1 MEEKKDIIQIDK
13 NKVFIKN
20 ILKRYSEKEYLK
32 IVAKNLHY
40 IKDATIFQFYITLYK
55 SSNINPFDSDI
66 LLIFEFYENIQP
78 YVRILNDFITPSLND
93 GRNIFYCLTNK
104 HQYIFNKDN
113 LSEGEKIFDELIGG
127 LNNFLLC
134 LKENMKINTFIYYGE
149 YEINRIYHINDFIL
163 NMSSTKYFRIIEV
176 NEKNEE
182 MKYII
187 ITQLF
192 ILLFEPVKD
201 DMSLCKLVKF
211 YYLKDINFS
220 FGILYN
226 KMKKY
231 YIFKISNN
239 ALNDIIFN
247 IEFLFYDDSNDN
259 IESIEDIKYSG
270 FKNVLFAKKKEIDL
284 DKYKIVITNYKPLF
298 AIDINKINKCRNL
311 EDTKMYNDYK
321 LYISYFEELINYY
334 KGSKDESINKRVKT
348 FLEYLNY
355 CCVDFITFNNSNYEE
370 VKYYQ
375 SKIVQYINNKNNTND
390 K

>member
-163 NMSSTKYFRIIEV
+163 NMSSTKYFRLIEV

-321 LYISYFEELINYY
+321 LYIILLIYGYLSYEL
-334 KGSKDESINKRVKT
+334 KT
-348 FLEYLNY
+348 L
-355 CCVDFITFNNSNYEE
+355 
-370 VKYYQ
+370 
-375 SKIVQYINNKNNTND
+375 
-390 K
+390 